1 MKALVGV
8 EKKGTADADAVL
20 YQGYLD
26 AGVVGATLE
35 KLESLIEPLSP
46 TEKLPSLSKILDSEI
61 IQRLRAVGQYAN
73 ESVQLS
79 IESAEIKRLVATSR
93 LTREFKYNQIRHL
106 VDIYRGLGLELFE
119 PVAIQF
125 ANNQNSIV
133 TPPVVEAVG
142 DRFVV
147 IEGSTRATFCRD
159 EGIPSFKC
167 IVVRNVADPT
177 PSKTFDFDIVRITG
191 RDLPVSERYEG
202 FDYAHFRHIERAMHP
217 IDGLQ

>member
-1 MKALVGV
+1 
-8 EKKGTADADAVL
+8 
-20 YQGYLD
+20 
-26 AGVVGATLE
+26 
-35 KLESLIEPLSP
+35 
-46 TEKLPSLSKILDSEI
+46 
-61 IQRLRAVGQYAN
+61 
-73 ESVQLS
+73 
-79 IESAEIKRLVATSR
+79 